1 MLLIKKKINLI
12 LLRKVRLRLV
22 GRFLNEN
29 LRFLLKKTLEA
40 MRLALRFLKNYIFE
54 NSENS
59 RLRNTMVDS
68 FLKNQVKNRNYHSR
82 LKLEIPKI
90 TSQILMSCLLPVG
103 TTLLSSIS
111 FRPCHYLI
119 LLGFD
124 EISSL

>member
-1 MLLIKKKINLI
+1 M
-12 LLRKVRLRLV
+12 

-59 RLRNTMVDS
+59 RLQSTTVDS
-68 FLKNQVKNRNYHSR
+68 FLKNQVKNATKKPSKKRNYHSR

-90 TSQILMSCLLPVG
+90 TSNNNVLPATCGRNLAIIYLL
-103 TTLLSSIS
+103 
-111 FRPCHYLI
+111 
-119 LLGFD
+119 
-124 EISSL
+124 